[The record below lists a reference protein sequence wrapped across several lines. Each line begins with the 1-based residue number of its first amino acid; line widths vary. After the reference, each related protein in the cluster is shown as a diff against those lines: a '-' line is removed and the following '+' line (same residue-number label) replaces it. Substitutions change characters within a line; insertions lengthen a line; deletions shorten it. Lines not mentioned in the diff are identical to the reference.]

1 MNLVLVACHP
11 LATSFTAAIAERA
24 AATLRTAGHDVRVH
38 DLYADG
44 FVPEVTAAE
53 LAGAPST
60 DPMVLR
66 YQADVRWCTA
76 IVFVHPTWW
85 SSQPAMLT
93 GWLDR
98 VVAGRPRLRNVRR
111 LVVITTHGSPKRVNM
126 IQGEG
131 GKRAIRRTLRA
142 RCHRLCRSTWVALY
156 GIDRA
161 SAAQRAAHVARAE
174 ARLRRL

>member
-1 MNLVLVACHP
+1 VNVVLVACHP
-11 LATSFTAAIAERA
+11 LPTSFTAAIAERA
-24 AATLRTAGHDVRVH
+24 VTTLRGAGHDVRVH
-38 DLYADG
+38 DLYADD

-53 LAGAPST
+53 LAGAPSS
-60 DPMVLR
+60 DPQVLR
-66 YQADVRWCTA
+66 YADDLRWCAA

-85 SSQPAMLT
+85 SSQPGMLT

-131 GKRAIRRTLRA
+131 GKRAIRRSLRA
-142 RCHRLCRSTWVALY
+142 RCHLLCRSTWIALY
-156 GIDRA
+156 NIDRA
-161 SAAQRAAHVARAE
+161 TATDRAAHVARAE

>member
-1 MNLVLVACHP
+1 VNLVLVACHP
-11 LATSFTAAIAERA
+11 LATSFTAAIAQRA
-24 AATLRTAGHDVRVH
+24 TATLRSAGHEVRVH

-53 LAGAPST
+53 LAGARS
-60 DPMVLR
+60 DDAMVLR
-66 YQADVRWCTA
+66 YQADVQWCSA

-85 SSQPAMLT
+85 SSQPGMLT

-98 VVAGRPRLRNVRR
+98 VVPCGSRLRNVRR
-111 LVVITTHGSPKRVNM
+111 LVVITTHGSSKRVNM

-131 GKRAIRRTLRA
+131 GKRAIRRSLRA
-142 RCHRLCRSTWVALY
+142 RCHPLCRSTWIALY

-161 SAAQRAAHVARAE
+161 TAAQRAAHVARAE
-174 ARLRRL
+174 AHLRRL